1 MRAKRAR
8 LMHGRGAAAV
18 VITGGHFDGADR
30 RGPAVRRP
38 GVLGVPTPRLE
49 TRNTHGTGCTFAS
62 AVAARLALGR
72 SLPDAVA
79 RATAYVA
86 GAMRHGPDIGHG
98 HGPLDHF
105 WMQK

>member
-1 MRAKRAR
+1 M
-8 LMHGRGAAAV
+8 LHGRGAAAV
-18 VITGGHFDGADR
+18 VIKGGHFEGPTVVNLLFDGYAFTEF
-30 RGPAVRRP
+30 A
-38 GVLGVPTPRLE
+38 TPRLE

-62 AVAARLALGR
+62 AIAAHLALGR
-72 SLPDAVA
+72 SLPEAIE

-86 GAMRHGPDIGHG
+86 GAMRHGPAIGQG